1 MWPHCLSGICNLQA
15 QVRPVASSTFKPAW
29 WLKHAHLQT
38 IFAKYLSPR
47 KRQKTVSEVLPLPD
61 GDELQLNWMQ
71 PARVAK
77 DAPMVVILHGL
88 AGNIHSHY
96 IQNLLAHCRQQRWPA
111 VVMHFR
117 GCNGQPNKMPRA
129 YHSGDTADFAFV
141 LQEIQQRFEQQKL
154 VAVGFSLGA
163 NVLVKYCGE
172 LHPQNPLQAAVAV
185 CPPLDLAASASRIN
199 QGSSKL
205 YQHYL
210 LNRLKQATIE
220 KLRRFP
226 DFPLPLTVRQ
236 VKHMRSIEQFDEQ
249 FTAPIHGFA
258 NAQDYYHKASGKAYL
273 RHIDIPTLVIHASDD
288 PFLSSS
294 VVPSAAEMS
303 QHVQFEVTDGGG
315 HVGFIS
321 GNSPLKPRFWLNQ
334 RVTDFI
340 RLQLTT

>member
-1 MWPHCLSGICNLQA
+1 MQA
-15 QVRPVASSTFKPAW
+15 QVRPVSSSTFKPAW

-47 KRQKTVSEVLPLPD
+47 KQQKTVAEILPLPD

-71 PARVAK
+71 PARVAR

-88 AGNIHSHY
+88 AGNIQSHY

-117 GCNGQPNKMPRA
+117 GCNGQPNKLPRA
-129 YHSGDTADFAFV
+129 YHSGDTADLAWV

-172 LHPQNPLQAAVAV
+172 QQSNPLHAAVAV

-199 QGSSKL
+199 QGSSRL
-205 YQHYL
+205 YQRYL
-210 LNRLKQATIE
+210 LNRLKQSTIA
-220 KLRRFP
+220 KLAQFP
-226 DFPLPLTVRQ
+226 DFPLPLTVKQ
-236 VKHMRSIEQFDEQ
+236 IKGLRSLVQFDEH
-249 FTAPIHGFA
+249 FTAPIHGFSS
-258 NAQDYYHKASGKAYL
+258 AQDYYHKSSGKAFL
-273 RHIDIPTLVIHASDD
+273 RHIKIPTLVIHASDD

-294 VVPSAAEMS
+294 VIPTADELS

-340 RLQLTT
+340 RQQVDA